1 MISLGLDLS
10 TQSLSA
16 VLIDSTAGEI
26 IHEHAINFAE
36 SFPEFETENGFI
48 RGPKKEFY
56 SYPQLYL
63 KAIDKM
69 MHYLEDLNPKIESIS
84 ISGHQHASVY
94 LNGSLPKILAELNQS
109 DQLSE
114 ALTPAFSRP
123 IVPIWMDNSTTEE
136 CLEMDKNLNGSVTEL
151 SGSLYCERFTAAQI
165 RKFYKNS
172 PEAYN
177 ETQFI
182 HLISSFFASVFAGKN
197 VSIDSSDG
205 AGMNLMN
212 LATSQWDDNL
222 LEACAPNLKAKLPN
236 IEPASNVATKVS
248 NYFVEKYSL
257 NPNCD
262 ICLSSGDNPNS
273 LIGCGATDPGTVVI
287 SMGTSDTFF
296 GAIGNEPIDTK
307 GIGHIFGN
315 PAGGYMSLICFRNGS
330 LSREAAL
337 KSTGLNWQE
346 GEKLISENTPC
357 KESNYLPFIVDEMYP
372 SCAAQINEESLS
384 SFSPTKALV
393 GLIESQILNL
403 RFFAAKH
410 AKNINTIRLTG
421 GASQNTAIAQMIADV
436 FQAKVERIEIS
447 NSAALGSAMR
457 AANASGQ
464 ESWDSLN
471 KNFTAAKSQLLPNSS
486 NASIYEDKLKAYA
499 HLLQTI

>member
-1 MISLGLDLS
+1 MICLGLDLS

-16 VLIDSTAGEI
+16 VLIDSAAGKI
-26 IHEHAINFAE
+26 IHEESINFAE

-48 RGPKKEFY
+48 RGKNQEFY

-69 MHYLEDLNPKIESIS
+69 MLALEAYASKIETIS

-94 LNGSLPKILAELNQS
+94 LKDNFTQILTELKASDELNKS
-109 DQLSE
+109 
-114 ALTPAFSRP
+114 LTPSFSRP
-123 IVPIWMDNSTTEE
+123 IVPIWMDNSTSEE
-136 CLEMDKNLNGSVTEL
+136 CKEMQNNLKGSVTEL
-151 SGSLYCERFTAAQI
+151 SGSLYCERFTASQI

-177 ETQFI
+177 DTKHI
-182 HLISSFFASVFAGKN
+182 HLASSFCASIFAGKS
-197 VSIDSSDG
+197 VSIDTSDG

-212 LATSQWDDNL
+212 LTTGQWDQDL
-222 LEACAPNLKAKLPN
+222 LDACAPELKDKLPSLA
-236 IEPASNVATKVS
+236 PAASVAGKVS
-248 NYFVEKYSL
+248 PYFVDKYSL
-257 NPNCD
+257 NANCD

-296 GAIGNEPIDTK
+296 GAIGNEAIDTK
-307 GIGHIFGN
+307 GVGHIFGN

-337 KSTGLNWQE
+337 KATGLNWQE
-346 GEKLISENTPC
+346 GENLIAENTPC
-357 KESNYLPFIVDEMYP
+357 SEENYLPFIVDEMYP
-372 SCAAQINEESLS
+372 HCPVQIDSDKLAE
-384 SFSPTKALV
+384 FTAIKALV

-403 RFFAAKH
+403 RYYANKH
-410 AKNINTIRLTG
+410 AKSISTIRLTG

-447 NSAALGSAMR
+447 NSAALGAAMR
-457 AANASGQ
+457 AANASSKQ
-464 ESWDSLN
+464 AWSELN
-471 KNFTAAKSQLLPNSS
+471 SMFTAAKSQLLPDEANKE
-486 NASIYEDKLKAYA
+486 AYEQKLVKYA
-499 HLLQTI
+499 QLLKQI